1 MGSFFDLCSF
11 CQLLPRERK
20 KQEYLEA
27 VKNRY
32 KHLPDVKRIVRFAFY
47 AALVMYNLLEPKVDF
62 FLKKKESSKFM
73 KYCD

>member
-1 MGSFFDLCSF
+1 MADFFDLYNF

-47 AALVMYNLLEPKVDF
+47 AALVMHNLLEPKIA
-62 FLKKKESSKFM
+62 LKKES
-73 KYCD
+73 